1 HSAAT
6 PTLEPIRVSA
16 GDGTVAAKAIKE
28 RADQGQ
34 RLIDQMEER
43 IALIGKETEYEKLL
57 TQISIGS
64 VQFRTQA
71 QEEQALAS
79 AQTLDFLE
87 KEA

>member
-1 HSAAT
+1 
-6 PTLEPIRVSA
+6 
-16 GDGTVAAKAIKE
+16 
-28 RADQGQ
+28 
-34 RLIDQMEER
+34 
-43 IALIGKETEYEKLL
+43 L

-87 KEA
+87 KEAAAYQENQERLKELAKVSQDTSDQMSEFAVQAARNIETSLGDGLYDLLSGNFDN